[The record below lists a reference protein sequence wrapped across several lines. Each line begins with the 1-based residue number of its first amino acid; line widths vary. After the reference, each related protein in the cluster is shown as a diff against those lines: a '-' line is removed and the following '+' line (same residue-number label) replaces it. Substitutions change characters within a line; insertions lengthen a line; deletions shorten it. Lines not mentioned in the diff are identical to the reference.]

1 VLRIDSPEYEMP
13 MDRASRRRSR
23 TPSRSGKCDGA
34 ACIPS
39 VVLAIGLAV
48 SVASTVHAA
57 PSYTATPLG
66 TIGGNG
72 SYAWAINASG
82 EVTGS
87 SYYAIWIPP
96 YPGPNESKWHAFAY
110 SGGVM
115 RDLGSLGG
123 PSSAGTAINDSGQIA
138 GFSSIFVGQQFQNH
152 PVLFA
157 NGTITD
163 LGTLGGS
170 QARAAGINASGEIVG
185 NSTLAGDTI
194 QHAFIYS
201 HGVMTDLGTL
211 GGDDLSASAINAN
224 GQVTGTAGAP
234 PAPNCGSQNGHAFL
248 YSHGKM
254 QDLGTL
260 DGGCGSSGVAINDA
274 GQIAGESSVD
284 GFQEQHAFLW
294 SNGVMQDLGT
304 LGGYAYVY
312 GMNSKAQVVGDSMA
326 SDGQNHAF
334 LYTDGKMYDLNDLVT
349 GLAGTLLSIATGIN
363 DSGQIVANGCS
374 MSLVCQAFRLDPVA
388 ARSGPPAKVAAIEY
402 HYPAFDHYFM
412 TALPEEI
419 AALDGGVFPG
429 WVRTGEAFNVYSDPS
444 IDSAVMCRFFST
456 AFGSKSSH
464 FFTADPGECSMVK
477 LSNDW
482 QLEGEVLPIPVPD
495 SAGNCAAGTQPVYR
509 LYNNGQ
515 GGAPAHRY
523 TTSFSVRSQMLAQGW
538 ISEGYGDTGVIMC
551 API

>member
-1 VLRIDSPEYEMP
+1 MRETSVDSSVRRIRRIVPCGRFHGGSVLRIDSPEYEMAI
-13 MDRASRRRSR
+13 DRAARRRGR
-23 TPSRSGKCDGA
+23 TPRRPGNCDRA
-34 ACIPS
+34 ANMPR
-39 VVLAIGLAV
+39 VALAIGLAV
-48 SVASTVHAA
+48 AVASTVHAG

-72 SYAWAINASG
+72 SSATAINASG
-82 EVTGS
+82 EVTGF

-96 YPGPNESKWHAFAY
+96 YPGPNELKWHAFAY
-110 SGGVM
+110 SGGAM

-185 NSTLAGDTI
+185 NSTL
-194 QHAFIYS
+194 
-201 HGVMTDLGTL
+201 

-248 YSHGKM
+248 YSNGKM

-260 DGGCGSSGVAINDA
+260 NGGCGSSGVAINDA
-274 GQIAGESSVD
+274 GQIAGQSSVN

-312 GMNSKAQVVGDSMA
+312 GMNEKAQVVGDSMA

-388 ARSGPPAKVAAIEY
+388 PRSGPPAKVAAIEY

-419 AALDGGVFPG
+419 AALDGGLFPG

-444 IDSAVMCRFFST
+444 IDSALMCRFFST
-456 AFGSKSSH
+456 AFGPKSSH

-477 LSNDW
+477 LSGDW
-482 QLEGEVLPIPVPD
+482 QLEGDVLPIPVPD

-509 LYNNGQ
+509 LYNN
-515 GGAPAHRY
+515 
-523 TTSFSVRSQMLAQGW
+523 
-538 ISEGYGDTGVIMC
+538 
-551 API
+551 

>member
-1 VLRIDSPEYEMP
+1 
-13 MDRASRRRSR
+13 
-23 TPSRSGKCDGA
+23 
-34 ACIPS
+34 
-39 VVLAIGLAV
+39 
-48 SVASTVHAA
+48 
-57 PSYTATPLG
+57 
-66 TIGGNG
+66 
-72 SYAWAINASG
+72 
-82 EVTGS
+82 
-87 SYYAIWIPP
+87 
-96 YPGPNESKWHAFAY
+96 
-110 SGGVM
+110 M

-123 PSSAGTAINDSGQIA
+123 PSSGGTAINDRGQIA
-138 GFSSIFVGQQFQNH
+138 GFSSIIVGQKFQNH

-163 LGTLGGS
+163 LGTMGGTDS
-170 QARAAGINASGEIVG
+170 RAAGINASGQIVG
-185 NSTLAGDTI
+185 YSYSAADPY
-194 QHAFIYS
+194 QHAFFYS
-201 HGVMTDLGTL
+201 NGVMTDLGTL
-211 GGDDLSASAINAN
+211 GVPGSSASGINAK
-224 GQVTGTAGAP
+224 GQVTGTAGV
-234 PAPNCGSQNGHAFL
+234 PAVPGCGSPSGHAFL
-248 YSHGKM
+248 YSNGKM

-260 DGGCGSSGVAINDA
+260 GGNCSSSSGAAINDA
-274 GQIAGESSVD
+274 GQVAGESSVN

-304 LGGYAYVY
+304 LGGYANVY

-326 SDGQNHAF
+326 SDGRNHAF

-456 AFGSKSSH
+456 AFGPKSSH

-477 LSNDW
+477 LSGDW
-482 QLEGEVLPIPVPD
+482 QLEGDVLPIPVPD
-495 SAGNCAAGTQPVYR
+495 SAGNCAVGTQPVYR

-523 TTSFSVRSQMLAQGW
+523 TTSLSVRSQMLAQGW
-538 ISEGYGDTGVIMC
+538 ISEGYGDNGVIMC